1 MSTSGLLSRVRKL
14 ERHAQGQEW
23 RDPLGWNRKIKE
35 AIQIHKET
43 GEYPPGRAGHLVRKM
58 NLAAKAMES
67 LYVVEWPE
75 EEEEDHER

>member
-14 ERHAQGQEW
+14 ERQAQGQEW

-58 NLAAKAMES
+58 NLAGEQMAS
-67 LYVVEWPE
+67 LHEVVWPE
-75 EEEEDHER
+75 EGEEASEH